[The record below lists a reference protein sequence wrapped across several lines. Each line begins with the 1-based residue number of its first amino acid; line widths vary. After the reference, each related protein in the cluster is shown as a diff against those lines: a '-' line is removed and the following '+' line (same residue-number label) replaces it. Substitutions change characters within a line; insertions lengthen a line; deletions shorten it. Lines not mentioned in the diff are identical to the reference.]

1 MEDISGIVKH
11 KVKED
16 MILNKINGKINR
28 DNIITMNRGHQSMEG
43 AKMIISLLIFKMRRE
58 EEKGKSK

>member
-1 MEDISGIVKH
+1 MFIGFYGSMEDIIGIVKY

-28 DNIITMNRGHQSMEG
+28 DNIIIMNRGY
-43 AKMIISLLIFKMRRE
+43 
-58 EEKGKSK
+58 

>member
-1 MEDISGIVKH
+1 MFIGFYGSMEDISGIVKY

-28 DNIITMNRGHQSMEG
+28 DNIIIMNRGY
-43 AKMIISLLIFKMRRE
+43 
-58 EEKGKSK
+58 